1 MEPVSA
7 EAYRSVASSAEV
19 EVVRKRSRFIGIA
32 VPAETGAEV
41 EAFLDGVRRRFPDA
55 THHCYAYRVQ
65 RAAIVRLSDDGEPQ
79 GTAGR
84 PILEVIERCGL
95 ENTCVAVVRYFGGTL
110 LGAGGLARAYAAAA
124 SEAVAAAGVATYVP
138 HALIRFE
145 LRYSEWGN
153 AERNLVRLG
162 ARPVE
167 VNFGV
172 QVRVDVAVPEA
183 KAAEVVR
190 FLKDATS
197 GAAEPVVIGRRY
209 MPLKG

>member
-1 MEPVSA
+1 MQVVSG

-32 VPAETGAEV
+32 APAESGDEA
-41 EAFLDGVRRRFPDA
+41 EAFLNGVRRRFPDA

-84 PILEVIERCGL
+84 PILEVLERNGL

-124 SEAVAAAGVATYVP
+124 SEAVAAAGIATYAP

-145 LRYSEWGN
+145 LGYSEWGS
-153 AERNLVRLG
+153 AERSLARLG

-167 VNFGV
+167 VTFDA
-172 QVRVDVAVPEA
+172 QVRVELAVPQET
-183 KAAEVVR
+183 EPQVVR
-190 FLKDATS
+190 LLKDLTA
-197 GAAEPVVIGRRY
+197 GAADPQRVGRRF
-209 MPLKG
+209 MPR

>member
-1 MEPVSA
+1 MQVVSG

-32 VPAETGAEV
+32 APAESGDEA
-41 EAFLDGVRRRFPDA
+41 EAFLNGVRRRFPDA

-84 PILEVIERCGL
+84 PILEVLERNGL

-124 SEAVAAAGVATYVP
+124 GEAVAAAGVATY
-138 HALIRFE
+138 ALHVLARFE
-145 LRYSEWGN
+145 LGYSEWGSV
-153 AERNLVRLG
+153 ERSLAHFG
-162 ARPVE
+162 AQPVE
-167 VNFGV
+167 VSFGA
-172 QVRVDVAVPEA
+172 QVAVELAIPEA
-183 KAAEVVR
+183 KAAEIAR
-190 FLKDATS
+190 FLKDVTGGS
-197 GAAEPVVIGRRY
+197 VEPVVVGQRY
-209 MPLKG
+209 MPLRG